1 MESLTTEYTE
11 KEPPGSLA
19 SPRTL
24 DALAVSAMTSL
35 SEDLRPHQ
43 LRSRLWADVT
53 QEQWN
58 DWRWQMSHRVT
69 TLEQLQQLIH
79 LTPDEEQAVRL
90 KPELKMA
97 ITPHFAALMDP
108 DDPNCPIRR
117 QVVPTMAEFVLDDPD
132 LEDPLGED
140 AHSPLPGLVH
150 RYPDRVLVDITDQC
164 VAYCRHCTR
173 RRMVGTG
180 MMPAHKSRVEA
191 IAQYFEAH
199 PEVRDVLISGGDGL
213 FLSDEMLDYVLN
225 RFRSVKSVEIIRF
238 GSRIPIFL
246 PQRITDT
253 MIATIRK
260 YHPIWLNIH
269 INHPKEIT
277 PEVRAGFAKLA
288 DAGIPLGSQTVL
300 MAGIN
305 DCANTIKSLVQELV
319 RDRVRPYYLYQCDL
333 SQGIGHFRTPVNVG
347 VSIIEALRGHTT
359 GFAVP
364 TFCIDAPGGGG
375 KVPIMPQYLISQSD
389 RKVVVRNFEGVIAT
403 YAEPDHYEHHHTDNC
418 EYCRRAAPKEGV
430 AKLLAGDAVVLEP
443 EGLRR
448 KQRRVKK
455 LDAEKKTRRKTQLQF
470 SMKTLQQ
477 RELIP
482 LESVMPAA
490 KGNGKS
496 RGNGNGNGSS
506 TNGQSAKPR
515 QEA

>member
-1 MESLTTEYTE
+1 MEELKTEYQE
-11 KEPPGSLA
+11 KEPPGTSASL
-19 SPRTL
+19 L
-24 DALAVSAMTSL
+24 DIAAPLPATL
-35 SEDLRPHQ
+35 SEDSRRLFDPPRT
-43 LRSRLWADVT
+43 RLWRDVT
-53 QEQWN
+53 AAQWN
-58 DWRWQMSHRVT
+58 DWRWQMSNSVR
-69 TLEQLQQLIH
+69 TLEQVEQLIN
-79 LTPDEEQAVRL
+79 LTPDEAQAIRL
-90 KPELKMA
+90 KPELKFS

-117 QVVPTMAEFVLDDPD
+117 QVVPTMAEFALDDPD

-140 AHSPLPGLVH
+140 AHMPVPGLVH

-180 MMPAHKSRVEA
+180 MMPAHKSRIEA

-213 FLSDEMLDYVLN
+213 FLSDDLLDYVLA
-225 RFRSVKSVEIIRF
+225 RFRAIKSIEIIRF

-253 MIATIRK
+253 MVATLKK
-260 YHPIWLNIH
+260 YHPIWVNIH

-277 PEVRAGFAKLA
+277 PEVQAACAKLA
-288 DAGIPLGSQTVL
+288 DAGIPLGAQTVL

-305 DCANTIKSLVQELV
+305 DCVNTMKELV
-319 RDRVRPYYLYQCDL
+319 HKCVRSRVRPYYLYQCDL
-333 SQGIGHFRTPVNVG
+333 SQGIGHFRTPVSVG
-347 VSIIEALRGHTT
+347 ISIIEGLRGHTT
-359 GFAVP
+359 GFAIP
-364 TFCIDAPGGGG
+364 TFVVDAPGGGG
-375 KVPIMPQYLISQSD
+375 KIPVMPNYLISQSS
-389 RKVVVRNFEGVIAT
+389 RKTVLRNFEGVITT
-403 YAEPDHYEHHHTDNC
+403 YSEPPIYNHHAPDNC

-455 LDAEKKTRRKTQLQF
+455 LDAEKKVRRKSQA
-470 SMKTLQQ
+470 TLPVKLSES
-477 RELIP
+477 REMLP
-482 LESVMPAA
+482 LESLMLMPAA
-490 KGNGKS
+490 KP
-496 RGNGNGNGSS
+496 RGNGSS
-506 TNGQSAKPR
+506 THTQNGKRKSNRGGGK
-515 QEA
+515 

>member
-1 MESLTTEYTE
+1 MESLTTEYSE
-11 KEPPGSLA
+11 KEPPGRIA
-19 SPRTL
+19 SPQL
-24 DALAVSAMTSL
+24 DGLQLAPSFDRV
-35 SEDLRPHQ
+35 EDLRYQ
-43 LRSRLWADVT
+43 RTRLWSGVT
-53 QEQWN
+53 PEEWN
-58 DWRWQMSHRVT
+58 DWHWQIRNRVT
-69 TLEQLQQLIH
+69 TLEQLRQLIH
-79 LTPDEEQAVRL
+79 LTPDEEQAVAL
-90 KPELKMA
+90 KPELRMA

-140 AHSPLPGLVH
+140 AHMPVPGLVH

-180 MMPAHKSRVEA
+180 VMPAHKSRIEA

-213 FLSDEMLDYVLN
+213 FLSDEMLDYVLA
-225 RFRSVKSVEIIRF
+225 RFRVIKSIEIIRF

-253 MIATIRK
+253 MLATIRK

-269 INHPKEIT
+269 INHPKELS
-277 PEVRAGFAKLA
+277 PEVREATAKLA
-288 DAGIPLGSQTVL
+288 DAGIPLGAQTVL

-305 DCANTIKSLVQELV
+305 DCTNTMKQLVHELV
-319 RDRVRPYYLYQCDL
+319 KMRIRPYYLYQCDL
-333 SQGIGHFRTPVNVG
+333 SQGIGHFRTPVSVG
-347 VSIIEALRGHTT
+347 LSIIEALRGHTT

-375 KVPIMPQYLISQSD
+375 KVPIMPNYLISQND
-389 RKVVVRNFEGVIAT
+389 RKVVMRNFEGVIAS
-403 YAEPDHYEHHHTDNC
+403 YSEPLQYHRHQPDNC

-448 KQRRVKK
+448 KQRRTKK
-455 LDAEKKTRRKTQLQF
+455 LDAERKTRRKTQIQLPL
-470 SMKTLQQ
+470 KTAVPTG
-477 RELIP
+477 ELFP
-482 LESVMPAA
+482 LGEMVPVARNGKPRSN
-490 KGNGKS
+490 GNGKS
-496 RGNGNGNGSS
+496 R
-506 TNGQSAKPR
+506 
-515 QEA
+515 QEG

>member
-1 MESLTTEYTE
+1 MESPTTEYTE
-11 KEPPGSLA
+11 KEPPGTIA
-19 SPRTL
+19 SPH
-24 DALAVSAMTSL
+24 ALEALQLPVIASL
-35 SEDLRPHQ
+35 GEDLRPHQ

-69 TLEQLQQLIH
+69 TLEQLRQLVR

-140 AHSPLPGLVH
+140 AHMPVPGLVH

-180 MMPAHKSRVEA
+180 MMPAHKSRIEA

-225 RFRSVKSVEIIRF
+225 RFRAVKSVELIRF

-246 PQRITDT
+246 PQRVTDT

-277 PEVRAGFAKLA
+277 PEVRVVLAKLA
-288 DAGIPLGSQTVL
+288 DAGIPLGAQTVL

-305 DCANTIKSLVQELV
+305 DCANTMKTLMHELV
-319 RDRVRPYYLYQCDL
+319 KNRVRPYYLYQCDL
-333 SQGIGHFRTPVNVG
+333 SQGIGHFRTPVSVG
-347 VSIIEALRGHTT
+347 LSIIEALRGHTT

-375 KVPIMPQYLISQSD
+375 KVPIMPQYLISQND
-389 RKVVVRNFEGVIAT
+389 RKVIMRNFEGVIAT
-403 YAEPDHYEHHHTDNC
+403 YTEPDRYDHHHSDNC

-455 LDAEKKTRRKTQLQF
+455 LDAEKKSRRKTPIQLPV
-470 SMKTLQQ
+470 KALQQ

-482 LESVMPAA
+482 LESLMPVKGNGNGKARST
-490 KGNGKS
+490 GNGKS
-496 RGNGNGNGSS
+496 R
-506 TNGQSAKPR
+506 

>member
-1 MESLTTEYTE
+1 MKSTTTEYTD
-11 KEPPGSLA
+11 KEPPGILA
-19 SPRTL
+19 SPHRPDVVQLPGTL
-24 DALAVSAMTSL
+24 SG
-35 SEDLRPHQ
+35 EDLRPNPF
-43 LRSRLWADVT
+43 SRPAQYAGWADVT
-53 QEQWN
+53 PEQWN
-58 DWRWQMSHRVT
+58 DWHWQMRNSVR
-69 TLEQLQQLIH
+69 TLEQIQQLIN
-79 LTPDEEQAVRL
+79 LTPDEEQAIRL
-90 KPELKMA
+90 KPELKFS

-108 DDPNCPIRR
+108 DDPNCPIRK

-140 AHSPLPGLVH
+140 AHMPVPGLVH

-180 MMPAHKSRVEA
+180 MMPVSRNRVEA

-225 RFRSVKSVEIIRF
+225 RFRSVKSVEVIRF
-238 GSRIPIFL
+238 GTRIPIFL

-253 MIATIRK
+253 MLATIRK
-260 YHPIWLNIH
+260 YHPIWMNIH
-269 INHPKEIT
+269 INHPKELT
-277 PEVRAGFAKLA
+277 PEVRQVCAKLA
-288 DAGIPLGSQTVL
+288 DAGIPLGAQIVL

-305 DCANTIKSLVQELV
+305 DCVNTMKVLVHELV
-319 RDRVRPYYLYQCDL
+319 KMRIRPYYLYQCDL
-333 SQGIGHFRTPVNVG
+333 SQGIGHFRTPVSVG
-347 VSIIEALRGHTT
+347 LSIIEGLRGHTT

-364 TFCIDAPGGGG
+364 TFVVDAPGGGG
-375 KVPIMPQYLISQSD
+375 KIPVMPNYLISMND
-389 RKVVVRNFEGVIAT
+389 RKVVLRNFEGVITT
-403 YAEPDHYEHHHTDNC
+403 YSEPLHYQHHHADNC

-455 LDAEKKTRRKTQLQF
+455 LDAERKVRRKIQTPLPLLT
-470 SMKTLQQ
+470 SAG
-477 RELIP
+477 ELIP
-482 LESVMPAA
+482 LDAVVAPVPVP
-490 KGNGKS
+490 KPRPNGKS
-496 RGNGNGNGSS
+496 RAGG
-506 TNGQSAKPR
+506 
-515 QEA
+515 

>member
-1 MESLTTEYTE
+1 METQTTEYLE
-11 KEPPGSLA
+11 KEPPGSNA
-19 SPRTL
+19 SPQL
-24 DALAVSAMTSL
+24 PAAALRI
-35 SEDLRPHQ
+35 SEDLQPAH
-43 LRSRLWADVT
+43 RSHLWENVT
-53 QEQWN
+53 AEQWN
-58 DWRWQMSHRVT
+58 DWRWQMQNRIT
-69 TLEQLQQLIH
+69 TLDQLRQMIH
-79 LTPDEEQAVRL
+79 LTADEEQAVRL

-140 AHSPLPGLVH
+140 AHMPVPGLVH

-173 RRMVGTG
+173 RRWVGTG
-180 MMPAHKSRVEA
+180 MMPAHKTRIEN
-191 IAQYFEAH
+191 IAQYLEAH

-213 FLSDEMLDYVLN
+213 FLSDEMLDYVLA
-225 RFRSVKSVEIIRF
+225 RFRSVKSVEIVRF

-253 MIATIRK
+253 MIATLRK
-260 YHPIWLNIH
+260 YHPIWINIH

-277 PEVRAGFAKLA
+277 PAVRVALAKLA
-288 DAGIPLGSQTVL
+288 DAGIPLGAQTVL

-305 DCANTIKSLVQELV
+305 DCVNTMKSLVHELV
-319 RDRVRPYYLYQCDL
+319 KNRVRPYYLYQCDL
-333 SQGIGHFRTPVNVG
+333 SQGIGHFRTPVSVG
-347 VSIIEALRGHTT
+347 LSIIEGLRGHTT

-375 KVPIMPQYLISQSD
+375 KVPIMPNYMISMND
-389 RKVVVRNFEGVIAT
+389 RKVIVRNFEGVIAT
-403 YAEPDHYEHHHTDNC
+403 YSEPDEYTRHQADNC
-418 EYCRRAAPKEGV
+418 DFCRRAAPKEGV
-430 AKLLAGDAVVLEP
+430 AKLLAGEAVVLEP

-455 LDAEKKTRRKTQLQF
+455 LDAEKKTRRK
-470 SMKTLQQ
+470 QQ
-477 RELIP
+477 IRLPVKAETSSLLP
-482 LESVMPAA
+482 LDSVMLNAPAPR
-490 KGNGKS
+490 NGKS
-496 RGNGNGNGSS
+496 RSNGNGNGSS
-506 TNGQSAKPR
+506 TGAQNGKTH
-515 QEA
+515 